1 MAKVDISMVGEVVE
15 FYFARTDRE
24 LFNDEG
30 QPGLET
36 CRDAETGQ
44 LLGYMT
50 LNMVTLY
57 NHIMRGL
64 ETQPVPGRYTVTRVE
79 DLDKVVLVHDPAVTD
94 VPFAEVVHWV
104 YETYF
109 APALTRES
117 SLAPAVVHE
126 PGPDYVTGEEQNQG
140 TRDNGPESRISNEE
154 VV

>member
-1 MAKVDISMVGEVVE
+1 MAKVDIIMAGEVVE
-15 FYFARTDRE
+15 FYFAHSDCE

-30 QPGLET
+30 QPGLEA

-57 NHIMRGL
+57 NHIMWGL

-79 DLDKVVLVHDPAVTD
+79 DLDKVVLGHDQAVAD
-94 VPFAEVVHWV
+94 VPFAEVVRWV

-109 APALTRES
+109 APALARERP
-117 SLAPAVVHE
+117 LALAAVHE
-126 PGPDYVTGEEQNQG
+126 PGQDYVTGEEESG
-140 TRDNGPESRISNEE
+140 DKDKGSESRITNEE
-154 VV
+154 ANL

>member
-57 NHIMRGL
+57 KHIMRGL

-94 VPFAEVVHWV
+94 VPFAEVVRWV

-109 APALTRES
+109 APALARER
-117 SLAPAVVHE
+117 SLDLASL
-126 PGPDYVTGEEQNQG
+126 PDTFC
-140 TRDNGPESRISNEE
+140 
-154 VV
+154 

>member
-57 NHIMRGL
+57 KHIMRGL

-94 VPFAEVVHWV
+94 VPFAEVVRWV

-109 APALTRES
+109 APALARER
-117 SLAPAVVHE
+117 SLDLAAVHE
-126 PGPDYVTGEEQNQG
+126 PGLDYVTGGEEQNQG
-140 TRDNGPESRISNEE
+140 TRDNGPES
-154 VV
+154 